1 MLLGIVML
9 RKHVN
14 DAGAKD
20 EEEDDEDEEDDN
32 DAVALIV
39 SLLF

>member
-1 MLLGIVML
+1 ML